1 MRLASSLD
9 LFYRIEILFRGL
21 NFPSFWFFYQKMY
34 QKICLRQWIDL
45 IHSMNDCGSLFGLSF
60 HSNKIVLMAV
70 QILKSCSNTSVST
83 NSVCFD
89 GEYNP
94 NWTHPDFHFTNLRLQ
109 FVKNNYFG
117 ADPLLPTPILILC

>member
-34 QKICLRQWIDL
+34 QKICFRQWFDL
-45 IHSMNDCGSLFGLSF
+45 IHSMDDCGYLFVLSF

-70 QILKSCSNTSVST
+70 QILKSCSNTSLST
-83 NSVCFD
+83 NSVCFA

-94 NWTHPDFHFTNLRLQ
+94 NWTQPDFHFTNLRLQ
-109 FVKNNYFG
+109 FVKNNYFE
-117 ADPLLPTPILILC
+117 AHPLLPTPILILC